1 VTIREIPASVITETV
16 ARLAVEATHFLPEDV
31 ENAIRSAKQTEKSP
45 LAVQIIDEIL
55 ENAEIARTRM
65 LPLCQDTGTA
75 VVIAEIGQDVH
86 VAGGFIIDAINEGIR
101 QGYGEG
107 YLRKSIAA
115 QPFSARKNTGDNTP
129 GVIHT
134 EIVPGDTIH
143 LYFMPKG
150 GGCENMS
157 RYQNFLPGMGKKA
170 VLDFVCETVDMSGGN
185 PCPPLVIGVGIGGT
199 AEKAMMM
206 AKHTLFRPIGSRHDD
221 PEVAALED
229 ELLDAVNALGVGP
242 QAVGGSTTALD
253 VFVDTYPT
261 HITALP
267 VAVNIQC
274 HSARTKQ
281 AVI

>member
-1 VTIREIPASVITETV
+1 MREITADQITETV

-31 ENAIRSAKQTEKSP
+31 EGAIRGAREVERSP

-75 VVIAEIGQDVH
+75 VVMLDIGQDVH
-86 VAGGFIIDAINEGIR
+86 ISGGYVIDAVNEGIR

-115 QPFSARKNTGDNTP
+115 RPFSARTNTGDNTP

-134 EIVPGDTIH
+134 EIVPGDKIH
-143 LYFMPKG
+143 ISFMPKG

-157 RYQNFLPGMGKKA
+157 RYQNFLPGMGKQA
-170 VLDFVCETVDMSGGN
+170 VIDFVCETVDMSGGN
-185 PCPPLVIGVGIGGT
+185 PCPPLVIGVGVGGT
-199 AEKAMMM
+199 AEKAMTM
-206 AKHTLFRPIGSRHDD
+206 AKHSLFRKIGDRNED
-221 PEVAALED
+221 PEVAELEG
-229 ELLDAVNALGVGP
+229 ELLRAVNELGVGP

-253 VFVDTYPT
+253 VFVETYPT

-267 VAVNIQC
+267 VAVNVQC

>member
-1 VTIREIPASVITETV
+1 MREIPSATITETI
-16 ARLAVEATHFLPEDV
+16 ARLAIEAAHFLPEDV
-31 ENAIRSAKQTEKSP
+31 EGAIRGARTTERSP
-45 LAVQIIDEIL
+45 LAIQIIDEIL

-75 VVIAEIGQDVH
+75 VVHVELGQDVH
-86 VAGGFIIDAINEGIR
+86 ISGAYLIDAINEGIR
-101 QGYGEG
+101 RGYKDGF
-107 YLRKSIAA
+107 LRNSIAA

-134 EIVPGDTIH
+134 EIVPGDQVH

-157 RYQNFLPGMGKKA
+157 RYQNFLPGSGKKA
-170 VLDFVCETVDMSGGN
+170 VIDFVCETVDMSGGN

-199 AEKAMMM
+199 AEKAMTI
-206 AKHTLFRPIGSRHDD
+206 AKHSLFRKIGQRNAD
-221 PEVAALED
+221 PEVAQLEA
-229 ELLDAVNALGVGP
+229 ELLEAVNALGVGP

-253 VFVDTYPT
+253 VFVETHPT

-281 AVI
+281 AII

>member
-1 VTIREIPASVITETV
+1 MREITAEQITEAV
-16 ARLAVEATHFLPEDV
+16 AKLAVEATHYLPEDV
-31 ENAIRSAKQTEKSP
+31 EGAIRSAKTTERNP

-65 LPLCQDTGTA
+65 LPLCQDTGSA
-75 VVIAEIGQDVH
+75 VVHVELGQDVH
-86 VAGGFIIDAINEGIR
+86 VAGGYLIDAVNEGIR
-101 QGYGEG
+101 RGYGEG

-115 QPFSARKNTGDNTP
+115 RPFSARTNTGDNTP
-129 GVIHT
+129 GIIHT
-134 EIVPGDTIH
+134 EIVPGDRLKLH
-143 LYFMPKG
+143 FMPKG

-157 RYQNFLPGMGKKA
+157 RYQNFLPGMGKAA
-170 VLDFVCETVDMSGGN
+170 VIDFVCETVDMSGGN

-199 AEKAMMM
+199 AEKAMTM
-206 AKHTLFRPIGSRHDD
+206 AKHTLFRKIGSRHPDG
-221 PEVAALED
+221 EVAALED
-229 ELLDAVNALGVGP
+229 ELLEAVNALGVGP

-274 HSARTKQ
+274 HSARTKE
-281 AVI
+281 AVL

>member
-1 VTIREIPASVITETV
+1 VREIDAAIITETV
-16 ARLAVEATHFLPEDV
+16 ARLAIEAAHFLPEDV
-31 ENAIRSAKQTEKSP
+31 EGAIRDSKATERSP
-45 LAVQIIDEIL
+45 LAIQIIDEIL

-75 VVIAEIGQDVH
+75 VVHVELGQDLH
-86 VAGGFIIDAINEGIR
+86 ITGGYLIDAINAGIR
-101 QGYGEG
+101 KGYKDG
-107 YLRKSIAA
+107 YLRNSIAA
-115 QPFSARKNTGDNTP
+115 HPFSSRKNTGDNTP

-134 EIVPGDTIH
+134 EIIPGDALH

-170 VLDFVCETVDMSGGN
+170 VIDFVCETVDMSGGN

-199 AEKAMMM
+199 AEKAMTI
-206 AKHTLFRPIGSRHDD
+206 AKHTLFRKIGSRHPDE
-221 PEVAALED
+221 EVAQLED
-229 ELLDAVNALGVGP
+229 ELLAAVNALGVGP

-253 VFVDTYPT
+253 VFVETYPT

-274 HSARTKQ
+274 HSARTKH
-281 AVI
+281 AVL

>member
-1 VTIREIPASVITETV
+1 MRMREVPADLITETV
-16 ARLAVEATHFLPEDV
+16 ARLAIEATHFLPEDV
-31 ENAIRSAKQTEKSP
+31 EGAIRAARETERSP

-55 ENAEIARTRM
+55 ENAQVARERM

-75 VVIAEIGQDVH
+75 VVILEIGQDVH
-86 VAGGFIIDAINEGIR
+86 ITGGYVIDAVNEGIR
-101 QGYGEG
+101 RGYSEG

-115 QPFSARKNTGDNTP
+115 RPFSARVNTGDNTP

-134 EIVPGDTIH
+134 EIVPGDRVKVM
-143 LYFMPKG
+143 FMPKG

-157 RYQNFLPGMGKKA
+157 RYQNFLPGMGKQA
-170 VLDFVCETVDMSGGN
+170 VIDFVCETVDISGGN

-199 AEKAMMM
+199 AEKAMTM
-206 AKHTLFRPIGSRHDD
+206 AKHALFRKIGERSPD
-221 PEVAALED
+221 PEVAELEQ
-229 ELLDAVNALGVGP
+229 ELLQAVNELGVGP

-253 VFVDTYPT
+253 VFVETYPT

>member
-1 VTIREIPASVITETV
+1 MREITADQITETV

-31 ENAIRSAKQTEKSP
+31 EGAIRTAKQTERSP

-55 ENAEIARTRM
+55 ENAEIARTKM

-75 VVIAEIGQDVH
+75 VVMLDIGQDVH
-86 VAGGFIIDAINEGIR
+86 ISGGYVIDAVTERIR
-101 QGYGEG
+101 RGYGEG

-115 QPFSARKNTGDNTP
+115 RPFSARANTGDNTP

-134 EIVPGDTIH
+134 EIVPGDQVHIS
-143 LYFMPKG
+143 FMPKG

-157 RYQNFLPGMGKKA
+157 RYQNFLPGMGKQA
-170 VLDFVCETVDMSGGN
+170 VIDFVCETVDMSGGN
-185 PCPPLVIGVGIGGT
+185 PCPPLVIGVGVGGT
-199 AEKAMMM
+199 AEKAMTM
-206 AKHTLFRPIGSRHDD
+206 AKHSLFRKIGQRNED
-221 PEVAALED
+221 PEVADLEA
-229 ELLDAVNALGVGP
+229 ELLKAVNELGVGP

-253 VFVDTYPT
+253 VFVETYPT

>member
-1 VTIREIPASVITETV
+1 MREIPADQITETV

-31 ENAIRSAKQTEKSP
+31 EGAIRNAKQTERSP

-55 ENAEIARTRM
+55 ENAEIARTKM

-75 VVIAEIGQDVH
+75 VVMLDIGQDVH
-86 VAGGFIIDAINEGIR
+86 ITGGYVIDAVNEGIR

-115 QPFSARKNTGDNTP
+115 RPFSARTNTGDNTP

-134 EIVPGDTIH
+134 EIVPGDEIH
-143 LYFMPKG
+143 ISFMPKG

-157 RYQNFLPGMGKKA
+157 RYQNFLPGMGKQA
-170 VLDFVCETVDMSGGN
+170 VIDFVCETVDMSGGN
-185 PCPPLVIGVGIGGT
+185 PCPPLVIGVGVGGT
-199 AEKAMMM
+199 AEKAMTM
-206 AKHTLFRPIGSRHDD
+206 AKHTLFRKIGQRNED
-221 PEVAALED
+221 PEVAELEG
-229 ELLDAVNALGVGP
+229 ELLRAVNELGVGP

-253 VFVDTYPT
+253 VFVETYPT

>member
-1 VTIREIPASVITETV
+1 MREITADQITETV
-16 ARLAVEATHFLPEDV
+16 ARLAVEATHFLPLDV
-31 ENAIRSAKQTEKSP
+31 EGAIRQARQTERNP
-45 LAVQIIDEIL
+45 LGAQIIDEIL

-75 VVIAEIGQDVH
+75 VVMVEVGQDVH
-86 VAGGFIIDAINEGIR
+86 ITGAYLIDAINEGIR
-101 QGYGEG
+101 RGYGEG

-115 QPFSARKNTGDNTP
+115 RPFSARTNTGDNTP
-129 GVIHT
+129 GVIHAD
-134 EIVPGDTIH
+134 IVPGDRIH
-143 LYFMPKG
+143 ISFMPKG

-157 RYQNFLPGMGKKA
+157 RYQNFLPGMGKQA
-170 VLDFVCETVDMSGGN
+170 VIDFVCETVDISGGN

-199 AEKAMMM
+199 AEKAMTM
-206 AKHTLFRPIGSRHDD
+206 AKHSLFRKIGDRNADD
-221 PEVAALED
+221 EVAQLEA

-253 VFVDTYPT
+253 VFVETYPT

-267 VAVNIQC
+267 VAVNVQC

>member
-1 VTIREIPASVITETV
+1 MREITADQITETV

-31 ENAIRSAKQTEKSP
+31 EGAIRNAKQTERSP
-45 LAVQIIDEIL
+45 LAIQIIDEIL
-55 ENAEIARTRM
+55 ENAEIARTKM

-75 VVIAEIGQDVH
+75 VVMLDIGQDVH
-86 VAGGFIIDAINEGIR
+86 ISGGYVIDAVNEGIR
-101 QGYGEG
+101 RGYGEG
-107 YLRKSIAA
+107 FLRKSIAA
-115 QPFSARKNTGDNTP
+115 RPFSARANTGDNTP

-134 EIVPGDTIH
+134 EIVPGDKVHIS
-143 LYFMPKG
+143 FMPKG

-157 RYQNFLPGMGKKA
+157 RYQNFLPGMGKQA
-170 VLDFVCETVDMSGGN
+170 VIDFVCETVDMSGGN
-185 PCPPLVIGVGIGGT
+185 PCPPLVIGVGVGGT
-199 AEKAMMM
+199 AEKAMTM
-206 AKHTLFRPIGSRHDD
+206 AKHTLFRKIGHRNED
-221 PEVAALED
+221 PEVAALEG
-229 ELLDAVNALGVGP
+229 ELLQAVNALGVGP

-253 VFVDTYPT
+253 VFVETYPT

>member
-1 VTIREIPASVITETV
+1 MREISSERIVETV
-16 ARLAVEATHFLPEDV
+16 ARLAVEATHQLPEDV
-31 ENAIRSAKQTEKSP
+31 EGAIRAARQSERSP
-45 LAVQIIDEIL
+45 LGVQIIDEIL

-75 VVIAEIGQDVH
+75 VVQLEIGQDVH
-86 VAGGFIIDAINEGIR
+86 ITGGYVIDAVNEGIR

-107 YLRKSIAA
+107 YLRKSIVAH
-115 QPFSARKNTGDNTP
+115 PFSERKNTGDNTP

-134 EIVPGDTIH
+134 EIVPGEAIRI
-143 LYFMPKG
+143 LFMPKG

-157 RYQNFLPGMGKKA
+157 RYQNFLPAAGKQA
-170 VLDFVCETVDMSGGN
+170 VIDFVCETVDTSGGN

-199 AEKAMMM
+199 AEKAMTI
-206 AKHTLFRPIGSRHDD
+206 AKHSLFRKIGSRNED
-221 PEVAALED
+221 PEVAQLED
-229 ELLDAVNALGVGP
+229 QLLDAVNALGVGP

-253 VFVDTYPT
+253 VFVETHPT
-261 HITALP
+261 HITAMP

-274 HSARTKQ
+274 HSARTKE

>member
-1 VTIREIPASVITETV
+1 MREITADQITETV
-16 ARLAVEATHFLPEDV
+16 ARLAIEATHYLPEDV
-31 ENAIRSAKQTEKSP
+31 EGAIRQARQTERNP
-45 LAVQIIDEIL
+45 LGVQIIDEIL

-75 VVIAEIGQDVH
+75 VVMVEIGQDVH
-86 VAGGFIIDAINEGIR
+86 VTGGYLIDAINEGIR
-101 QGYGEG
+101 RGYSEG
-107 YLRKSIAA
+107 FLRKSIAA
-115 QPFSARKNTGDNTP
+115 RPFSARTNTGDNTP

-134 EIVPGDTIH
+134 DIVPGDRIH
-143 LYFMPKG
+143 LSFMPKG

-157 RYQNFLPGMGKKA
+157 RYQNFLPGMGKQA
-170 VLDFVCETVDMSGGN
+170 VIDFVCETVDMSGGN

-199 AEKAMMM
+199 AEKAMTM
-206 AKHTLFRPIGSRHDD
+206 AKHALFRKIGTRSEDE
-221 PEVAALED
+221 EVAQLEG
-229 ELLDAVNALGVGP
+229 ELLEAVNALGVGP

-253 VFVDTYPT
+253 VFVETYPT

>member
-1 VTIREIPASVITETV
+1 MREITADQITETV

-31 ENAIRSAKQTEKSP
+31 EGAIRSAKQTERSP
-45 LAVQIIDEIL
+45 LAIQIIDEIL
-55 ENAEIARTRM
+55 ENAEIARTKM

-75 VVIAEIGQDVH
+75 VVMLDIGQDVH
-86 VAGGFIIDAINEGIR
+86 ISGGYVIDAVNEGIR
-101 QGYGEG
+101 RGYGEG

-115 QPFSARKNTGDNTP
+115 RPFSARTNTGDNTP

-134 EIVPGDTIH
+134 EIVPGDQIH
-143 LYFMPKG
+143 ISLMPKG

-157 RYQNFLPGMGKKA
+157 RYQNFLPGMGKQA
-170 VLDFVCETVDMSGGN
+170 VIDFVCETVDMSGGN
-185 PCPPLVIGVGIGGT
+185 PCPPLVIGVGVGGT
-199 AEKAMMM
+199 AEKAMTM
-206 AKHTLFRPIGSRHDD
+206 AKHTLFRKIGQRNED
-221 PEVAALED
+221 PEVAELEA
-229 ELLDAVNALGVGP
+229 ELLKAVNELGVGP
-242 QAVGGSTTALD
+242 QAVGGTTTALD
-253 VFVDTYPT
+253 VFVETYPT

>member
-1 VTIREIPASVITETV
+1 MREITADQITETV

-31 ENAIRSAKQTEKSP
+31 EGAIRTAKQTERSP

-55 ENAEIARTRM
+55 ENAEIARTKM

-75 VVIAEIGQDVH
+75 VVMLDIGQDVH
-86 VAGGFIIDAINEGIR
+86 ISGGYVIDAVNEGIR
-101 QGYGEG
+101 RGYGEG

-115 QPFSARKNTGDNTP
+115 RPFSARANTGDNTP

-134 EIVPGDTIH
+134 EIVPGDQVHIS
-143 LYFMPKG
+143 FMPKG

-157 RYQNFLPGMGKKA
+157 RYQNFLPGMGKQA
-170 VLDFVCETVDMSGGN
+170 VIDFVCETVDMSGGN
-185 PCPPLVIGVGIGGT
+185 PCPPLVIGVGVGGT
-199 AEKAMMM
+199 AEKAMTM
-206 AKHTLFRPIGSRHDD
+206 AKHSLFRKIGQRNED
-221 PEVAALED
+221 PEVADLEA
-229 ELLDAVNALGVGP
+229 ELLKAVNELGVGP

-253 VFVDTYPT
+253 VFVETYPT

>member
-1 VTIREIPASVITETV
+1 MREITADQITETV

-31 ENAIRSAKQTEKSP
+31 EGAIRNAKQTERSP
-45 LAVQIIDEIL
+45 LAIQIIDEIL
-55 ENAEIARTRM
+55 ENAEIARTKM

-75 VVIAEIGQDVH
+75 VVMLDIGQDVH
-86 VAGGFIIDAINEGIR
+86 ISGGYVIDAVNEGIR
-101 QGYGEG
+101 KGYGEG

-115 QPFSARKNTGDNTP
+115 RPFSARTNTGDNTP

-134 EIVPGDTIH
+134 EIVPGDQIH
-143 LYFMPKG
+143 ISLMPKG

-157 RYQNFLPGMGKKA
+157 RYQNFLPGMGKQA
-170 VLDFVCETVDMSGGN
+170 VIDFVCETVDMSGGN
-185 PCPPLVIGVGIGGT
+185 PCPPLVIGVGVGGT
-199 AEKAMMM
+199 AEKAMTM
-206 AKHTLFRPIGSRHDD
+206 AKHTLFRKIGQRNED
-221 PEVAALED
+221 PEVAELEA
-229 ELLDAVNALGVGP
+229 ELLKAVNELGVGP
-242 QAVGGSTTALD
+242 QAVGGTTTALD
-253 VFVDTYPT
+253 VFVETYPT

>member
-1 VTIREIPASVITETV
+1 MREITADQITETV
-16 ARLAVEATHFLPEDV
+16 ARLAIEATHYLPEDV
-31 ENAIRSAKQTEKSP
+31 EGAIRQARQTERNP
-45 LAVQIIDEIL
+45 LGVQIIDEIL

-75 VVIAEIGQDVH
+75 VVMVEIGQDVH
-86 VAGGFIIDAINEGIR
+86 VTGGYLIDAINEGIR
-101 QGYGEG
+101 RGYSEG
-107 YLRKSIAA
+107 FLRKSIAA
-115 QPFSARKNTGDNTP
+115 RPFSARTNTGDNTP

-134 EIVPGDTIH
+134 DIVPGDRIH
-143 LYFMPKG
+143 LSFMPKG

-157 RYQNFLPGMGKKA
+157 RYQNFLPGMGKQA
-170 VLDFVCETVDMSGGN
+170 VIDFVCETVDMSGGN

-199 AEKAMMM
+199 AEKAMTM
-206 AKHTLFRPIGSRHDD
+206 AKHALFRKIGTHSEDE
-221 PEVAALED
+221 EVAQLEG
-229 ELLDAVNALGVGP
+229 ELLEAVNALGVGP

-253 VFVDTYPT
+253 VFVETYPT

>member
-1 VTIREIPASVITETV
+1 MREVPAELITETV
-16 ARLAVEATHFLPEDV
+16 ARLAIEATHFLPEDV
-31 ENAIRSAKQTEKSP
+31 EDAIRAARHTERSP

-55 ENAEIARTRM
+55 ENAQVARERM

-75 VVIAEIGQDVH
+75 VVILEIGQDVH
-86 VAGGFIIDAINEGIR
+86 ITGGYVIDAVNEGIR
-101 QGYGEG
+101 RGYREG

-115 QPFSARKNTGDNTP
+115 RPFSARVNTGDNTP

-134 EIVPGDTIH
+134 EIVPGDRVKVM
-143 LYFMPKG
+143 FMPKG

-157 RYQNFLPGMGKKA
+157 RYQNFLPGMGKQA
-170 VLDFVCETVDMSGGN
+170 IIDFVCETVDISGGN
-185 PCPPLVIGVGIGGT
+185 PCPPLVIGVGVGGT
-199 AEKAMMM
+199 AEKAMSM
-206 AKHTLFRPIGSRHDD
+206 AKHALFRKIGERNPD
-221 PEVAALED
+221 PEVAELEQ
-229 ELLDAVNALGVGP
+229 ELLQAVNELGVGP
-242 QAVGGSTTALD
+242 QAVGGTTTALD
-253 VFVDTYPT
+253 VFVDTFPT

>member
-1 VTIREIPASVITETV
+1 MREVPAELITDTV
-16 ARLAVEATHFLPEDV
+16 ARLAIEATHFLPEDV
-31 ENAIRSAKQTEKSP
+31 EGAIRAARATERSP

-55 ENAEIARTRM
+55 ENAQVARERM

-75 VVIAEIGQDVH
+75 VVILEIGQDVH
-86 VAGGFIIDAINEGIR
+86 ITGGYLIDAVNEGIR
-101 QGYGEG
+101 RGYSEG

-115 QPFSARKNTGDNTP
+115 RPFSARVNTGDNTP

-134 EIVPGDTIH
+134 EIVPGDQIKVM
-143 LYFMPKG
+143 FMPKG

-157 RYQNFLPGMGKKA
+157 RYQNFLPGMGKQA
-170 VLDFVCETVDMSGGN
+170 VIDFVCETVDMSGGN

-199 AEKAMMM
+199 AEKAMTM
-206 AKHTLFRPIGSRHDD
+206 AKHALFRKIGDRSPD
-221 PEVAALED
+221 PEVADLER
-229 ELLDAVNALGVGP
+229 ELLQAVNELGVGP

-253 VFVDTYPT
+253 VFVETYPT

>member
-1 VTIREIPASVITETV
+1 MRELDAATITETV
-16 ARLAVEATHFLPEDV
+16 ARLAVEATHFLPADV
-31 ENAIRSAKQTEKSP
+31 EGAIRQAKSTERSP
-45 LAVQIIDEIL
+45 LAIQIIDEIL

-75 VVIAEIGQDVH
+75 VVHVEVGQDLH
-86 VAGGFIIDAINEGIR
+86 ITGGYLIDAINEGIR
-101 QGYGEG
+101 RGYGEG
-107 YLRKSIAA
+107 FLRKSIAA
-115 QPFSARKNTGDNTP
+115 RPFSARANTGDNTP

-134 EIVPGDTIH
+134 EIVLGDKLH
-143 LYFMPKG
+143 LFFMPKG

-170 VLDFVCETVDMSGGN
+170 VIDFVCETVDMSGGN

-199 AEKAMMM
+199 AEKAMTI
-206 AKHTLFRPIGSRHDD
+206 AKHTLFRQIGSRHEDS
-221 PEVAALED
+221 EVAELED
-229 ELLDAVNALGVGP
+229 ELLEAVNALGVGP

-253 VFVDTYPT
+253 VFVETYPT

-281 AVI
+281 AIL